1 MLRLTWRALPIVLA
15 AVVFATTAFSSE
27 DAVRIDVV
35 VPDDAHHAWAI
46 AGQLRELAAAVGI
59 NITVRIAPREGS
71 TLAADFM
78 LLPLRSLASQVP
90 ELQVL
95 ELPFF
100 YAGLDG
106 VHRALDGPLSAELH
120 RVARAR
126 GWEVLAILDEGM
138 QVMSGPRR
146 YDRSRNFLGME
157 FILTRP
163 DPMAEQLLSA
173 LNANLRHIEP
183 QDSEEVMR
191 ECAIASRATS
201 LPQMQ
206 REQLF
211 LVHQNLALTYHRYEG
226 WAIVAPATRWAK
238 FDTRERSK
246 LQHVF
251 EQLTRWQRE
260 QAAKRTDAILASFRK
275 GGLLLHQVDDEERA
289 AFQHALPAP
298 TDLLPEKL
306 DSAMRAELVHL
317 ASPGTT
323 AVTSAVAGAVAS
335 GDEVPDPAPRSQ

>member
-1 MLRLTWRALPIVLA
+1 MPRLNWRALPIVLA
-15 AVVFATTAFSSE
+15 VVVFATTAFSSE

-35 VPDDAHHAWAI
+35 VPDEVHHAWAI
-46 AGQLRELAAAVGI
+46 AGQLREFATAAEI
-59 NITVRIAPREGS
+59 NMTVRIAPREVS

-78 LLPLRSLASQVP
+78 LLPLRSLATQVP

-106 VHRALDGPLSAELH
+106 VHRALDGPLSAELQ

-126 GWEVLAILDEGM
+126 GWEILAILDEGM

-146 YDRSRNFLGME
+146 YDRARNFLGME

-163 DPMAEQLLSA
+163 DPMAEQLLSS

-206 REQLF
+206 REKLF
-211 LVHQNLALTYHRYEG
+211 LVHQNLALTYHRYES

-246 LQHVF
+246 LRHVF
-251 EQLTRWQRE
+251 EQLASWQRE

-289 AFQHALPAP
+289 AFQRTLPAP
-298 TDLLPEKL
+298 TELLPEAL
-306 DSAMRAELVHL
+306 DGAMRAKLVRL
-317 ASPGTT
+317 AS
-323 AVTSAVAGAVAS
+323 AGATPVPGAAAS
-335 GDEVPDPAPRSQ
+335 GNELPDPAPRPQQR